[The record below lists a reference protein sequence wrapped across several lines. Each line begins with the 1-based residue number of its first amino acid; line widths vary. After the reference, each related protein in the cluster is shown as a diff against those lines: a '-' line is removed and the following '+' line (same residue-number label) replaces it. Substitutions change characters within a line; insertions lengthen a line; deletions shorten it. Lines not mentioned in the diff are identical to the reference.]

1 MADHEMLPQPIGGAT
16 AVAGV
21 FGDPVA
27 HSLSPVM
34 HNAAYAALGMDRVY
48 VPFHVRPPELLS
60 ALRGV
65 VAMGLLGVNV
75 TVPHKER
82 AARYL
87 KNNLSAEA
95 RLQAA
100 VNCVINR
107 GGRLVG
113 DNTDAHGLEL
123 DLRELGAPVAGRS
136 ALLIGAGGGAAAALL
151 ALKRLGVRQVMIA
164 NRTRARAL
172 RLARRIQGV
181 ATAVTD
187 LAALAEPSLV
197 GEVAMVINATSIGLA
212 GEPYPPLAYM
222 AASPDCLFYDLIYRR
237 EPTSFLRPA
246 LQRGLRT
253 ADGIGMLLGQGVH
266 AFELFNGVKAP
277 VDVMRRALHTALGRS

>member
-1 MADHEMLPQPIGGAT
+1 MAPRPIGGAT
-16 AVAGV
+16 LVAGV

-34 HNAAYAALGMDRVY
+34 HNAAYAALGMERAY
-48 VPFHVRPPELLS
+48 VPFHVRPPELLR
-60 ALRGV
+60 ALQGV
-65 VAMGLLGVNV
+65 AALGLLGVNV

-82 AARYL
+82 TARYL

-95 RLQAA
+95 RLQGA

-113 DNTDAHGLEL
+113 DNTDAHGFEL
-123 DLRELGAPVAGRS
+123 DLRELGAPVAGRNV
-136 ALLIGAGGGAAAALL
+136 LLIGAGGGAAAALL
-151 ALKRLGVRQVMIA
+151 ALKRLGVRQVTIA

-172 RLARRIQGV
+172 RLARRIQSV
-181 ATAVTD
+181 AATVTD
-187 LAALAEPSLV
+187 LDALAQPALV
-197 GEVAMVINATSIGLA
+197 ADVGMVINATSIGLG
-212 GEPYPPLAYM
+212 GEPYPPLAYE
-222 AASPDCLFYDLIYRR
+222 AAPSDCVFYDLIYRR

-246 LQRGLRT
+246 IDRGFKT

-266 AFELFNGVKAP
+266 AFELFNRVKAP
-277 VDVMRRALHTALGRS
+277 VVAMRHALLAALGRS